1 MLGKDGRS
9 RTSWTNLLKAKVGD
23 IVFSHHKKALR
34 AIGVVTAEAVESPR
48 PDFGRANGMWLND
61 GWEVLVRWAVFP
73 EPIIPR
79 DYLAEAN
86 QFRQKNFP
94 MNELGKVNMQ
104 YLFELP
110 FEFGQILASGVSEN
124 LISEIS
130 EPSNNDGVE
139 MLIREA
145 EEILSDRVWTRTERH
160 QLVAARLGQG
170 VFAINVAKVEP
181 VCRVTG
187 ISERRHLIA
196 SHIKPWKLSDNA
208 ERLSGDNGLM
218 LSPHIDN
225 LFDRGLITFKDSGQL
240 IISKNL
246 SSVVVERWRVEDQK
260 VIRPFSNGHRKF
272 LEFHRD
278 AVFQN

>member
-1 MLGKDGRS
+1 M
-9 RTSWTNLLKAKVGD
+9 
-23 IVFSHHKKALR
+23 
-34 AIGVVTAEAVESPR
+34 
-48 PDFGRANGMWLND
+48 
-61 GWEVLVRWAVFP
+61 RWAVFP
-73 EPIIPR
+73 EPINPR